1 MSEDKDI
8 RHILVNQP
16 NYGFASNRVS
26 NTKYHWWS
34 FLFVNLYSQ
43 LIQPM
48 NAYYVVEACL
58 EVIAVFLWHLIP
70 IITTYHPLTTWAPI
84 IFIFALTAIREAYED
99 ILRYKNDKVKIG
111 KLA

>member
-1 MSEDKDI
+1 M
-8 RHILVNQP
+8 NQP

-43 LIQPM
+43 LMFVSCSFLIFSQPM

-58 EVIAVFLWHLIP
+58 EVIAVFL
-70 IITTYHPLTTWAPI
+70 
-84 IFIFALTAIREAYED
+84 
-99 ILRYKNDKVKIG
+99 
-111 KLA
+111 

>member
-1 MSEDKDI
+1 M
-8 RHILVNQP
+8 NQP

-43 LIQPM
+43 LMFVSCTILISSQPM

-58 EVIAVFLWHLIP
+58 EVIAVFLWHVVNSHH
-70 IITTYHPLTTWAPI
+70 YHVSSVDHMGSNYFYLRSDGNSRSI
-84 IFIFALTAIREAYED
+84 RGHFAIQER
-99 ILRYKNDKVKIG
+99 
-111 KLA
+111 